1 MTPMNSG
8 GANFTINHY
17 QPAADETS
25 VHGELERTI
34 THVR

>member
-8 GANFTINHY
+8 GANFTINHH
-17 QPAADETS
+17 QPAADEQH
-25 VHGELERTI
+25 VGGELERTI